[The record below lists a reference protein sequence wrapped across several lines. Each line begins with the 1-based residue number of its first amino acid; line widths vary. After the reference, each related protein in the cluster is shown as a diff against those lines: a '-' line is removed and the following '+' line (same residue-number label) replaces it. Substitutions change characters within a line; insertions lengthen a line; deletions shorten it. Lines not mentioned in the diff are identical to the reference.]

1 VSSEEIKGGRMKDLK
16 SDTLMKPYLNV
27 VETSIYLGLQIS
39 TIYSYTSKK
48 VIPFYKI
55 RRKILFKVSE
65 LNEYIENH
73 RVKTTAE
80 IEQEAINNIVTGK

>member
-1 VSSEEIKGGRMKDLK
+1 MQQQEQKKM
-16 SDTLMKPYLNV
+16 TKPFLNV
-27 VETSIYLGLQIS
+27 METSDYLGLKIS

-65 LNEYIENH
+65 LNDFIENH
-73 RVKTTAE
+73 RVKSTAE
-80 IEQEAINNIVTGK
+80 IEKDALSNIINGK